1 MGRIRRSLLFIPGNS
16 PAMLLNAGVFGA
28 DSVIFD
34 LEDAVAPNEKDAAR
48 ILVRNAFGTFDY
60 GNLEKIVRINSRH
73 TPFFTDDLRML
84 IPTLPDAILLPKV
97 EDEQD
102 ILDTETL
109 IEVIERENNLP
120 LGGIKIIPLIE
131 TALGVEKAFSIAK
144 SSKRISALFL
154 GAEDLTADLGVKR
167 TKKGKEILYSR
178 GRIVIAA
185 RAAGITAIDTPFT
198 DTDDEKGLIKD
209 ANFAKNLGFTAKAVI
224 SPRHVE
230 SINSVFSPAEEE
242 IIYAQRIMAVIRKA
256 KKEGKGVV
264 ALDGKMIDA
273 PIVARAQR
281 VLEIAQ
287 SLGRGDLYE

>member
-1 MGRIRRSLLFIPGNS
+1 MTRIRRSLLFVPGNS

-28 DSVIFD
+28 DSIIFD

-48 ILVRNAFGTFDY
+48 ILVRNAFRTLEYDQF
-60 GNLEKIVRINSRH
+60 EKIIRVNSRH
-73 TPFFTDDLRML
+73 SPFFTEDLQML

-97 EDEQD
+97 EDKQD
-102 ILDTETL
+102 IIDTETL
-109 IEVIERENNLP
+109 MEALERENNLP

-131 TALGVEKAFSIAK
+131 TALGVENAFSIAR

-198 DTDDEKGLIKD
+198 DVDDEKGLIKD
-209 ANFAKNLGFTAKAVI
+209 AKFAKKLGFTAKATI
-224 SPRHVE
+224 SPRHVTT
-230 SINSVFSPAEEE
+230 INRIFSPTEEE
-242 IIYAQRIMAVIRKA
+242 VLYAERVMAVIKKA
-256 KKEGKGVV
+256 EKEGKGVV

-287 SLGRGDLYE
+287 TLRGDLS